1 MLKPAVNVA
10 VKAARAAGN
19 VIVRNLDRVHSLDV
33 TTKRRHDYASDV
45 DRQAEQVI
53 VRELRHAWPRCAIIG
68 EEGGSSGPQNAR
80 QTWIID
86 PLDGTSNFLRG
97 IPHFAVSIAMVEDG
111 ELQHAVIFDPVRN
124 ELFSASRGSGAQLNG
139 RKLRVSERIDLDGA
153 LIATGFPFRQPEHLP
168 AHLAMVGAVLG
179 GAEDI
184 RRAGSAALDLA
195 WVACGRLDG
204 FFEIGLAQWDIAAGA
219 LLVREAGG
227 RCADFHNREDYMAS
241 GNIIAANIKVCDA
254 LYRAI
259 EPEITPAL
267 LRS

>member
-33 TTKRRHDYASDV
+33 TTKRRHDFASDV

-53 VRELRHAWPRCAIIG
+53 VRELRHAWPRCAILG
-68 EEGGSSGPQNAR
+68 EEGGSSGPAGAR
-80 QTWIID
+80 QTWVID

-97 IPHFAVSIAMVEDG
+97 IPHFAVSIAMIENG
-111 ELQHAVIFDPVRN
+111 EIQHGVIFDPIRN

-139 RKLRVSERIDLDGA
+139 RKLRVGERLDLDGA
-153 LIATGFPFRQPEHLP
+153 MIATGFPFRQPEHMP
-168 AHLAMVGAVLG
+168 AHLEMVGNVLAQ
-179 GAEDI
+179 AEDI

-227 RCADFHNREDYMAS
+227 RCADFRNGEDYMAS
-241 GNIIAANIKVCDA
+241 GHIIAANIKVSDA
-254 LYRAI
+254 LYKAI
-259 EPEITPAL
+259 QPAITPAL